1 MARKEDVEKYIEE
14 LIENGKWEMV
24 SKKNHFKIK
33 HISGRIAVTSR
44 STSDW
49 RALKNF
55 QSVINRIEK
64 MKQSRLPEV

>member
-1 MARKEDVEKYIEE
+1 MARKEDVEKYIDG
-14 LIENGKWEMV
+14 LIETGKWEMI
-24 SKKNHFKIK
+24 SQKNHFKIK

-64 MKQSRLPEV
+64 EGEKK

>member
-14 LIENGKWEMV
+14 LIKSGEWKMV
-24 SKKNHFKIK
+24 SQKNHFKIQ
-33 HISGRIAVTSR
+33 HTNGRIAVTSR

-55 QSVINRIEK
+55 QSIIKRIEGEK
-64 MKQSRLPEV
+64 K